1 MSSVKVESRKDP
13 FVSKVKTKIWK
24 ETATQKH
31 GYLADRAA
39 CYGYDIIELM
49 QAGYTQT
56 DITFLL
62 LQGELPTPD
71 QRQLFDA
78 LGVLL
83 CNPGPRHPAT
93 RASMEAA
100 VSKTHVQHLLPI
112 SLTVLGG
119 ERVAGRVEVIMRYL
133 RLNRRKDPTELT
145 KALIPLYEGPKN
157 DTEIVPGFGPYFE
170 QREWLYSHYASA
182 IKTQFSNQTLTYLDW
197 IIAIDVALEN
207 TPCGMKST
215 CLAAAIFLDLGF
227 HPRMGAGIFQLLSAP
242 GLLAHGLEMAN
253 QPISAMPF
261 VTDEFYH
268 HVSDSE

>member
-1 MSSVKVESRKDP
+1 LSSVKVESRKDP
-13 FVSKVKTKIWK
+13 FVSKTKTKIWK
-24 ETATQKH
+24 ETATQEH
-31 GYLADRAA
+31 GYLTSRAA
-39 CYGYDIIELM
+39 CYGYDMIELM

-62 LQGELPTPD
+62 LQGELPTAE

-83 CNPGPRHPAT
+83 SNPGPRHPAT

-100 VSKTHVQHLLPI
+100 VSKTHTQHLLPI

-119 ERVAGRVEVIMRYL
+119 ELAAGGIETIMRYL
-133 RLNRRKDPTELT
+133 RLNRRKDPTDLVQTAIE
-145 KALIPLYEGPKN
+145 IYEGVEN
-157 DTEIVPGFGPYFE
+157 DLEILPGFGPNFE
-170 QREWLYSHYASA
+170 QREPQYRHYASS
-182 IKTQFSNQTLTYLDW
+182 IQLQFKEQSLTYLNWCVIMDE
-197 IIAIDVALEN
+197 ALEN
-207 TPCGMKST
+207 TPCGIKATS
-215 CLAAAIFLDLGF
+215 LAAAIFLDLGF
-227 HPRMGAGIFQLLSAP
+227 HPRSGAGLFQLLSAP

-261 VTDEFYH
+261 VTDDNYH

>member
-13 FVSKVKTKIWK
+13 FVAKAKTKIWK
-24 ETATQKH
+24 EFASNNH
-31 GYLADRAA
+31 GYLTDRVA

-49 QAGYTQT
+49 QAGYTQS
-56 DITFLL
+56 DMTFLL
-62 LQGELPTPD
+62 MQGELPTPD

-78 LGVLL
+78 LGVFL

-119 ERVAGRVEVIMRYL
+119 DRAAGRVEGIMRYL
-133 RLNRRKDPTELT
+133 RLNRRKDPAELAET
-145 KALIPLYEGPKN
+145 LISLYEGPKN
-157 DTEIVPGFGPYFE
+157 DTEIAPGFGPYFE
-170 QREWLYSHYASA
+170 QRESLYAHYAA
-182 IKTQFSNQTLTYLDW
+182 NIKIQFSNQTLTYLDW
-197 IIAIDVALEN
+197 IIAMDHALEI

-227 HPRMGAGIFQLLSAP
+227 HPRMGAGLFQLLSAP